1 MKISELQEIL
11 EQYKQKNGDMEVRLV
26 TETPCTSTNNSL
38 TDADIKLSLKYSTN
52 ESDINELIKIT
63 RSAWLTG
70 SIENTIDKLKEKGL
84 ATHYLNIC
92 QYIE

>member
-26 TETPCTSTNNSL
+26 TETPYTSTNNSL

-52 ESDINELIKIT
+52 EPDINELIKIT

-70 SIENTIDKLKEKGL
+70 NTESTIDKLKEKGL
-84 ATHYLNIC
+84 ATYYLNIC